1 MSPVVL
7 FGLLLLATFGVLVWI
22 LRPTQT
28 ETDVQRHLSSI
39 EKMQGVD
46 AEGATILKQ
55 EELSAVPWLNDL
67 LRNIPGILGLRLL
80 LMQAGRTWTVATV
93 LLGSIVA
100 AFVAAWV
107 TSVFVQAIPLVLVV
121 GGVMGLAP
129 YAFLYWQRMMR
140 FRRFEEILPD
150 AIDLMSRALKAG
162 HAVTSMIE
170 MVSQET
176 AEPVASEFRTVFE
189 EQNLGLPLRDAM
201 LNLAHRVPLNDVQF
215 LVTAVL
221 VQKETGGNLAEI
233 LDKVAFIMR
242 ERMRLKG
249 QLRIYTAQGR
259 LSGWILCLMPFA
271 MALMMTLLNR
281 DYESKLWTE
290 PLGIHFIYA
299 GLILMAIGI
308 LVIRKI
314 VDIKV

>member
-22 LRPTQT
+22 LRPTKT

-67 LRNIPGILGLRLL
+67 LRNTPGVLGLRLL
-80 LMQAGRTWTVATV
+80 ILQAGSTWTVATV
-93 LLGSIVA
+93 LLGSLVA
-100 AFVAAWV
+100 AFAAGWALSIFVHAVLLIFIVA
-107 TSVFVQAIPLVLVV
+107 
-121 GGVMGLAP
+121 GVAGSSP
-129 YAFLYWQRMMR
+129 YAYLYGRRMQR
-140 FRRFEEILPD
+140 FRRFEDVLPD

-215 LVTAVL
+215 FVTAVL

-249 QLRIYTAQGR
+249 QLRVYTAQGR

-271 MALMMTLLNR
+271 MVGLMYALNPE
-281 DYESKLWTE
+281 YEKKLWTE
-290 PLGIHFIYA
+290 PLGIYFIYA

-308 LVIRKI
+308 LVIRKV